1 VLDDALSAV
10 DTHTEMRILDD
21 LQETMSGRTSFIISH
36 RVSAVMRADK
46 ILVLDEGVVVE
57 SGTHAELIA
66 TDGTYTRLLRRQLL
80 EEDLEAAVVAMASA

>member
-1 VLDDALSAV
+1 
-10 DTHTEMRILDD
+10 
-21 LQETMSGRTSFIISH
+21 
-36 RVSAVMRADK
+36 MRADK